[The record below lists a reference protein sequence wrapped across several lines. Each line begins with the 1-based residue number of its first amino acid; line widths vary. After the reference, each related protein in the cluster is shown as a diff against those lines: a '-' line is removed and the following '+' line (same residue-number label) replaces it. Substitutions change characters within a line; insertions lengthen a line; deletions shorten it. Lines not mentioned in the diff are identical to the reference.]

1 VQVLLIAVAIAC
13 GTGAAWST
21 AAALWGEP
29 MNVAMGVYG
38 FWEEWLPC
46 FIGCIGFAIIFNI
59 HGPGMILCALGGI
72 LAWAVYRI
80 SLYLGTTDIA
90 AYFFSCAVAA
100 IYSEVMARIRKY
112 PAIGYLLVSIFPLL
126 PGAGVY
132 YTMHYAV
139 KGEMSRFAE
148 QGMHTISIAGIMAV
162 AILLVSTI
170 VRMWTDYKN
179 KRQKRTP
186 LG

>member
-1 VQVLLIAVAIAC
+1 
-13 GTGAAWST
+13 
-21 AAALWGEP
+21 
-29 MNVAMGVYG
+29 
-38 FWEEWLPC
+38 
-46 FIGCIGFAIIFNI
+46 
-59 HGPGMILCALGGI
+59 
-72 LAWAVYRI
+72 
-80 SLYLGTTDIA
+80 
-90 AYFFSCAVAA
+90 
-100 IYSEVMARIRKY
+100 
-112 PAIGYLLVSIFPLL
+112 
-126 PGAGVY
+126 
-132 YTMHYAV
+132 MHYVV

>member
-1 VQVLLIAVAIAC
+1 
-13 GTGAAWST
+13 
-21 AAALWGEP
+21 
-29 MNVAMGVYG
+29 
-38 FWEEWLPC
+38 
-46 FIGCIGFAIIFNI
+46 
-59 HGPGMILCALGGI
+59 
-72 LAWAVYRI
+72 
-80 SLYLGTTDIA
+80 
-90 AYFFSCAVAA
+90 VAA